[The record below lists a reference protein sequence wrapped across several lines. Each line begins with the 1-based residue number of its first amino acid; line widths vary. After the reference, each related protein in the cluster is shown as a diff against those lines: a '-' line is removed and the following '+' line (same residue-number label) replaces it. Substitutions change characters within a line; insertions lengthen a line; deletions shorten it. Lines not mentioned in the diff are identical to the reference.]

1 MITET
6 ITRKQAED
14 TESKLAKTHRSDMT
28 AASREMQRQKMES
41 ARARGASVD
50 GDAGVE
56 GEGRGG

>member
-6 ITRKQAED
+6 ITRQQAAD
-14 TESKLAKTHRSDMT
+14 TESKLAKTHRSDTT

-41 ARARGASVD
+41 ARARGASVY